1 MMRRGMILVT
11 GSLLLTLTAPAFGY
25 IPPTRM
31 ILQRTAE
38 NSGSGV
44 YTIEQEVQFTN
55 GQDSLLLK
63 ESWQVENDR
72 TMKLTVTGTR
82 ELKDQI
88 QMQFLYAGGQRW
100 NLNNGTRASTRIS
113 DDFLEKFFHFR
124 SSELLANALTHA
136 KIVPA
141 GIMAKKPLP
150 KAVENI
156 KYQPEEYVRLSR
168 TGSVVNYAFGMPSP
182 PEGAAYPGLWIE
194 QDQFLI
200 RKLRLATQVEVT
212 ADNYNQYARNLN
224 FPKLRTIRWGQNSV
238 TLRVTNV
245 SNQKTASANQFQAST
260 LSTNL
265 KLDGLSG
272 QPAREA
278 VLEFYSRFR

>member
-1 MMRRGMILVT
+1 MIRAGIFLVIAAL
-11 GSLLLTLTAPAFGY
+11 SFTLAAPALAY

-31 ILQRTAE
+31 ILNRTAE

-63 ESWQVENDR
+63 ETWQVENDR
-72 TMKLTVTGTR
+72 TMKLTVSGTR

-100 NLNNGTRASTRIS
+100 TLNNGRSSQRIPE
-113 DDFLEKFFHFR
+113 DFIEKYFHFR
-124 SSELLANALTHA
+124 NSEYLANALVQA
-136 KIVPA
+136 KIISPA
-141 GIMAKKPLP
+141 MMAKKPLP
-150 KAVENI
+150 KNVDNI
-156 KYQPEEYVRLSR
+156 KYVPEDYIRLSR
-168 TGSVVNYAFGMPSP
+168 TGSVVNYAFGIPSP
-182 PEGAAYPGLWIE
+182 VEGALNPGLWIE

-200 RKLRLATQVEVT
+200 RKLRLPSQVEVT
-212 ADNYNQYARNLN
+212 ADNYNPYPRNLN

-238 TLRVTNV
+238 TLRVISV
-245 SNQKTASANQFQAST
+245 SSQRSAAPAQFQASS
-260 LSTNL
+260 LNANMRL
-265 KLDGLSG
+265 EGLNG
-272 QPAREA
+272 QPARDA